1 MLPCA
6 LWFGGR
12 EKGATGDGTG
22 GGEDAGIGDEDDGWR
37 CNARSGLLLGG
48 AAVDGVDRRAA
59 DMAVDAGRP
68 AEAVA
73 EAEWGV
79 PEMRR
84 ASRVRK
90 TSSASG
96 GAAGAGGAVVEE
108 VGGSG
113 VVVRPPWR
121 SGHTGGMEGV
131 DDTMSGGEGAHAK
144 WDGGG
149 RAA

>member
-1 MLPCA
+1 MLPWA
-6 LWFGGR
+6 LWLSGR

-22 GGEDAGIGDEDDGWR
+22 GGDDAGIGDDDDGWR
-37 CNARSGLLLGG
+37 CNARSGLLLSG
-48 AAVDGVDRRAA
+48 AAVDGVDKRAA

-68 AEAVA
+68 VDAGVGP
-73 EAEWGV
+73 EWAG

-84 ASRVRK
+84 ARRVRK

-96 GAAGAGGAVVEE
+96 GAAGAGREVVEE

-113 VVVRPPWR
+113 AVVRPPWR
-121 SGHTGGMEGV
+121 SGHTGGMEGD
-131 DDTMSGGEGAHAK
+131 DDTRSGGVGAHAK
-144 WDGGG
+144 WDGGR